1 MDTLSFCWGRLLHD
15 GPDHSENF
23 MFFNRS
29 LLGARISRWYTDP
42 MYFLGNA
49 HIFRVCSVGLVVSL
63 LFPTLLFAFER
74 GVFRAFT
81 EHISRQITKDVYDF
95 SEAQTCTEWFYR
107 KLRKPPYVK
116 PDVERTSMQAAE
128 GGADEHPCAIRY
140 PKGID
145 SARERFSE
153 TQSSLSLS
161 LTFYQFALI
170 ADKNDDENYDPGE
183 LEDVLKSVG
192 MVYRVNDHPL
202 LQLKQKFDSVRQA
215 SQFEV
220 LTDGMQ
226 ELFQKGYRL
235 TEFDQGQMDRI
246 TGAGPK

>member
-1 MDTLSFCWGRLLHD
+1 MYSFWSAHT
-15 GPDHSENF
+15 F
-23 MFFNRS
+23 
-29 LLGARISRWYTDP
+29 RI
-42 MYFLGNA
+42 
-49 HIFRVCSVGLVVSL
+49 CSMGLVIYLAFPISSL
-63 LFPTLLFAFER
+63 AFER

-95 SEAQTCTEWFYR
+95 SEAQTCTEWFYQ

-116 PDVERTSMQAAE
+116 PEVERASMRAVD
-128 GGADEHPCAIRY
+128 GGAEEHPCSIRY

-145 SARERFSE
+145 SARERFSQ

-170 ADKNDDENYDPGE
+170 ADKNDDEKYDSRE
-183 LEDVLKSVG
+183 LRDVLKSVG
-192 MVYRVNDHPL
+192 MVYQVNDQPL
-202 LQLKQKFDSVRQA
+202 LQLTQKFDSVRQA

-235 TEFDQGQMDRI
+235 TEFDQSQMDRI
-246 TGAGPK
+246 TGGDPK